1 MILINAENLIIG
13 RVASVCAKK
22 ALQNEEVIIINAEK
36 GVFTGQKKDLLKKY
50 QTRINLHTKANPKKG
65 PKGVRMPDQ
74 IVRGAIIGMLP
85 RNRKTGTD
93 AIKRVK
99 VFIGIPEQ
107 FEKAEITDLSSFKVD
122 ETKTFI
128 HVGELSKL
136 LGAKW

>member
-13 RVASVCAKK
+13 RIATVCAKK
-22 ALQNEEVIIINAEK
+22 ALQNEEVVVVNAEK
-36 GVFTGQKKDLLKKY
+36 GVFTGRKQDLLKKY

-74 IVRGAIIGMLP
+74 IVRGTIIGMLP

-107 FEKAEITDLSSFKVD
+107 FEKAEVTDLSSFKVD